1 MGSSTSLPA
10 WVYRKHSKSEWLE
23 NPRLDSL
30 RGAWALEWTLE
41 NLEGESNG
49 SLLIATK
56 CWGKVWTTLLVDT
69 NFSLLNRWES
79 ICRIGLTGERF
90 RCFLFA
96 KNESTLTFSEDYPR
110 SVESLKLNRFQSED
124 LGRCAED
131 FSEDFRRRWSN
142 DFPLFSKGVRPRRKK
157 AEDKIAFLITLTM
170 FLAYGDNYF
179 PTWRHSTNYEWAVG
193 RGWPIFGAKLKR
205 FHFWKSDIVFR
216 IMNLFSW
223 IFNVV
228 SSQKSCPTSMPFL
241 LTYIWRQNRTVFPAC
256 RTLIGQFKFQAHR
269 PYARLD

>member
-1 MGSSTSLPA
+1 MGSSTSLPV

-23 NPRLDSL
+23 NPQLDSL

-56 CWGKVWTTLLVDT
+56 FWGKVWTTLLVDT

-79 ICRIGLTGERF
+79 ICRIALTGERF
-90 RCFLFA
+90 RCFLFV
-96 KNESTLTFSEDYPR
+96 KNENTLTFSEDYPR
-110 SVESLKLNRFQSED
+110 SVENLKLNRISED
-124 LGRCAED
+124 LGRWAED
-131 FSEDFRRRWSN
+131 FSEDFRRWWSN

-157 AEDKIAFLITLTM
+157 ADKIAFLITLTM

-193 RGWPIFGAKLKR
+193 CGWPIFGAKLKR
-205 FHFWKSDIVFR
+205 LSQIFFTFENLILFLELWILFR
-216 IMNLFSW
+216 EY
-223 IFNVV
+223 
-228 SSQKSCPTSMPFL
+228 SMS
-241 LTYIWRQNRTVFPAC
+241 FPVRKA
-256 RTLIGQFKFQAHR
+256 
-269 PYARLD
+269 ARLQCLSC